1 MSHSKRRPGDTLTGI
16 GMALIALGVIVFFVV
31 LAMDGE
37 ASPLIALGWAG
48 IGLVLILVGRR
59 RK

>member
-1 MSHSKRRPGDTLTGI
+1 
-16 GMALIALGVIVFFVV
+16 MALIALGVIVFFVV

-48 IGLVLILVGRR
+48 IGLVLILIGRR